1 MKYKAIIFDFDYT
14 LGDSTNGIVLSTN
27 HGLEY
32 LGYGKAELFD
42 IKKTIGFTMKNSYK
56 ALTKDDIEDNAI
68 IFAQKFIEKADDI
81 MLENTYML
89 PYVEDVLKNLKEMGI
104 KTGIVTTKFHYRID
118 QILNKFNITADID
131 MVIGADDVKVEK
143 PDPEGLNAMI
153 SKMKLLKEDVLYI
166 GDSIV
171 DAETAKRADVDF
183 VAVTTGATS
192 KEEFEN
198 HVCVDIISDMSKL
211 NYIKY

>member
-32 LGYGKAELFD
+32 LGYGKAELLD
-42 IKKTIGFTMKNSYK
+42 IKKTIGLTMKNSYK
-56 ALTKDDIEDNAI
+56 VLTKDDIEDNAI
-68 IFAQKFIEKADDI
+68 VFAQKFIEKADDI

-131 MVIGADDVKVEK
+131 MVLGADDVKVEK

-153 SKMKLLKEDVLYI
+153 SKMKLLKEEVLYI

-192 KEEFEN
+192 KEDFEN
-198 HVCVDIISDMSKL
+198 YVCVDIISDMSKL
-211 NYIKY
+211 NYKKY

>member
-56 ALTKDDIEDNAI
+56 ALTKDDKEDNAI

-89 PYVEDVLKNLKEMGI
+89 PYVEDVLKNLREMGI

-118 QILNKFNITADID
+118 QILNKFNLTADID

-192 KEEFEN
+192 KEDFEN
-198 HVCVDIISDMSKL
+198 YVCVDIISDMSKL
-211 NYIKY
+211 NYNKY

>member
-1 MKYKAIIFDFDYT
+1 
-14 LGDSTNGIVLSTN
+14 
-27 HGLEY
+27 
-32 LGYGKAELFD
+32 
-42 IKKTIGFTMKNSYK
+42 
-56 ALTKDDIEDNAI
+56 
-68 IFAQKFIEKADDI
+68 

-89 PYVEDVLKNLKEMGI
+89 PYVEDVLKNLKEIGI

-118 QILNKFNITADID
+118 QILNKFNLTADID

-153 SKMKLLKEDVLYI
+153 SKMKLRKEEVLYI
-166 GDSIV
+166 GDSII
-171 DAETAKRADVDF
+171 DAETANRADVDF
-183 VAVTTGATS
+183 VAVTTGATL

-198 HVCVDIISDMSKL
+198 YVCVDIISDMSKL

>member
-42 IKKTIGFTMKNSYK
+42 IKKTIGLTMKNSYK
-56 ALTKDDIEDNAI
+56 VLTKDDIEDNAI
-68 IFAQKFIEKADDI
+68 VFAQKFIEKADDI

-131 MVIGADDVKVEK
+131 MVLGADDVKVEK

-153 SKMKLLKEDVLYI
+153 SKMKLLKEEVLYI

-192 KEEFEN
+192 KEDFEN
-198 HVCVDIISDMSKL
+198 YVCVDIISDMSKL
-211 NYIKY
+211 NYKKY

>member
-56 ALTKDDIEDNAI
+56 ALTKDDKEDNAI

-89 PYVEDVLKNLKEMGI
+89 PYVEDVLKNLKEIGI

-153 SKMKLLKEDVLYI
+153 SKMKLLKEEVLYI

-192 KEEFEN
+192 KEDFEN
-198 HVCVDIISDMSKL
+198 YVCVDIISDMSKL